1 MMPGLSSCEEKSV
14 SYIFKLLFEFFRQEL
29 RCETVQEIKPELNL
43 SANIQSSM
51 LLVVI
56 NALMLFRP

>member
-29 RCETVQEIKPELNL
+29 RCENVQEIKPELNL
-43 SANIQSSM
+43 CANLQSSM
-51 LLVVI
+51 LLVAI